1 MVSDGESRVNA
12 ADAGGALFLD
22 AVTSSAN
29 SFTRSALH
37 TDTMSMR
44 STSRW
49 LTFAP
54 DPFRRHAR
62 VPRVG
67 VSHRDVPGASRVAFL
82 REEDRVDELA
92 RLRGEVRCAARESHE
107 GVLLAHLCD
116 LLGEG
121 REQVEV
127 LGRLGLAR
135 GDHVAEEAFALLQR
149 ARVYRP
155 RFAP

>member
-1 MVSDGESRVNA
+1 M
-12 ADAGGALFLD
+12 
-22 AVTSSAN
+22 
-29 SFTRSALH
+29 
-37 TDTMSMR
+37 
-44 STSRW
+44 
-49 LTFAP
+49 
-54 DPFRRHAR
+54 
-62 VPRVG
+62 G

-149 ARVYRP
+149 ARATARDSPLDVLLDALKGLGRLGQA
-155 RFAP
+155 RGGARR